1 MTVKGPKART
11 KHPDR
16 SGWCLEDVQGRQ
28 KGAAAQIV
36 LCHNGVA
43 RGPRNIW
50 NALVGRRHNLGAWH
64 EISP

>member
-36 LCHNGVA
+36 LCHNGGCARFSQYMECTGRAAPQSGSVA
-43 RGPRNIW
+43 
-50 NALVGRRHNLGAWH
+50 
-64 EISP
+64 